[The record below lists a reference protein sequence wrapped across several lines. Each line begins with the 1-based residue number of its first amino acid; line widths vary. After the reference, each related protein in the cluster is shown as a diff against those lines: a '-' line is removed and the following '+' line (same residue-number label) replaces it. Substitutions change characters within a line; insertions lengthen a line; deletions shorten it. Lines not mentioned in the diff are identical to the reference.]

1 MFTNT
6 MYSFLCNRSCQIK
19 NCGQNT
25 IEESQYLRIKV
36 KEVDRDIIS
45 IRIISSIMAVEVD
58 SILDEEADRECISIL
73 VNLIT
78 SRFE

>member
-1 MFTNT
+1 M
-6 MYSFLCNRSCQIK
+6 
-19 NCGQNT
+19 
-25 IEESQYLRIKV
+25 RIKV